1 MDLSKND
8 VPEESE
14 VYKEDRTWKEQFL
27 KTEGRLNRLRYLKRN
42 LVLLLV
48 WLLSNVLIALIFG
61 DYMGNLSRTGTG
73 LVSVISVVMLF
84 PTYCLD
90 VRRLHDM
97 DKDSTIAKICFVLS
111 LVAIFIADDDP
122 FNPSSMGLILSL
134 VFCLIALYMLFVP
147 GTKGANKYGADP
159 LG

>member
-1 MDLSKND
+1 MDLSKNNA
-8 VPEESE
+8 PEVSE
-14 VYKEDRTWKEQFL
+14 VYKEDRTLQEQFL

-48 WLLSNVLIALIFG
+48 WLLTGMLIVLIFG
-61 DYMGNLSRTGTG
+61 DDMGNLSSTGNILSSFIG
-73 LVSVISVVMLF
+73 GAMLV
-84 PTYCLD
+84 PYYCLD

-97 DKDSTIAKICFVLS
+97 DKDSTLAKIS
-111 LVAIFIADDDP
+111 LVLCFAMLFIDDDP
-122 FNPSSMGLILSL
+122 FNPSAIGIILSL
-134 VFCLIALYMLFVP
+134 VVCIIALYLLFVP